1 MKCHHPVL
9 LLGSPVGN
17 KWKADT
23 PVCISR
29 HTGILYCYRHKIL
42 VHILILFSILVH
54 SSIGKACWPIPSYF
68 FCTGTHH
75 YWEGML
81 TYSKLLFLYWY
92 TSLLGRHADLFQVTS
107 SVLVHSFIG
116 KACWPTPG
124 YFFVQVHSSIGK
136 ACWPTPGYFFVQVHS
151 SIGKV
156 CWPTPGYF
164 FVQVHSS
171 IGKACWLTPG
181 YFVQVHSSIGKA
193 CWPTPGYFFC
203 TGTQLYWE
211 GMLTYSRLLF
221 LYW

>member
-1 MKCHHPVL
+1 MADTHEIEYNLVPNIKGKLDLWKHFGLRNQKTDGKIDADVVLCKQCNFVVQLAGGTLNMSTYMNRPHSLL

-124 YFFVQVHSSIGK
+124 YCTREPLVALNSSICAAPSHQTLEKG
-136 ACWPTPGYFFVQVHS
+136 
-151 SIGKV
+151 
-156 CWPTPGYF
+156 
-164 FVQVHSS
+164 
-171 IGKACWLTPG
+171 
-181 YFVQVHSSIGKA
+181 
-193 CWPTPGYFFC
+193 
-203 TGTQLYWE
+203 
-211 GMLTYSRLLF
+211 
-221 LYW
+221 